1 MADAVLNQTL
11 YQGEKKL
18 ITHYQNVSDNSG
30 GTTTVVD
37 VSGLDADTLG
47 NSCATVTLNKIWF
60 SVSMTAKVDAV
71 KLMWDADTDAC
82 FLTVEQTGFLDYS
95 SIGGIKNNEAT
106 NFTGDVK
113 IVMPAC
119 TANDSATITCEW
131 LKNYQEVANG

>member
-11 YQGEKKL
+11 YQGTKKL

-47 NSCATVTLNKIWF
+47 NSCATVTLNKVWY

-71 KLMWDADTDAC
+71 KLMWDADTDAT
-82 FLTVEQTGFLDYS
+82 FLTLEQSGFLDYS
-95 SIGGIKNNEAT
+95 SIGGIKNSYR
-106 NFTGDVK
+106 
-113 IVMPAC
+113 IR
-119 TANDSATITCEW
+119 W
-131 LKNYQEVANG
+131 

>member
-1 MADAVLNQTL
+1 MADTVLNQTL

-30 GTTTVVD
+30 GTTKIVD
-37 VSGLDADTLG
+37 VSGLTADRNG
-47 NSCATVTLNKIWF
+47 NTPGTVTLNKIWF

-71 KLMWDADTDAC
+71 KLMWDADTDAT

-106 NFTGDVK
+106 NYTGDVV

-131 LKNYQEVANG
+131 IKNYA

>member
-1 MADAVLNQTL
+1 MADVVLNQTL
-11 YQGEKKL
+11 FEGDKKL

-30 GTTTVVD
+30 GTTKIVD
-37 VSGLDADTLG
+37 VSALTARQDGSTP
-47 NSCATVTLNKIWF
+47 ATVTLNKIWY

-71 KLMWDADTDAC
+71 KLMWDADTDAT
-82 FLTVEQTGFLDYS
+82 FITVEGDGYLDYS

-106 NFTGDVK
+106 NFTGDVV

-131 LKNYQEVANG
+131 LKNY